1 MPMLTHPTAATIT
14 TTTSTTTTNT
24 RTTMTTTIGHD
35 PALARPGEPFRVR
48 LAAALAA
55 TGRDGRPLTVTDRAS
70 APTHRYRA
78 MA

>member
-1 MPMLTHPTAATIT
+1 MPMLTQP
-14 TTTSTTTTNT
+14 
-24 RTTMTTTIGHD
+24 TTISQD
-35 PALARPGEPFRVR
+35 PGLACPGEPFRVR

-55 TGRDGRPLTVTDRAS
+55 TSRDGRPLTVTDRAS

>member
-1 MPMLTHPTAATIT
+1 MTMPMLTHPT
-14 TTTSTTTTNT
+14 TTSL
-24 RTTMTTTIGHD
+24 D

-48 LAAALAA
+48 LAAALAE
-55 TGRDGRPLTVTDRAS
+55 TSRDGRPLTDRAS